1 MELTKMPY
9 ARAAAAALS
18 ALRGVRKP
26 EDLHGI
32 SRDMYDHMTPSELE
46 EMVQTIPC
54 QPTENVVPENQAG
67 TRASQHL

>member
-1 MELTKMPY
+1 MKMTKMPY

-26 EDLHGI
+26 DDLRGI
-32 SRDMYDHMTPSELE
+32 SRDMYEHMTPSELE
-46 EMVQTIPC
+46 EMAQTIPC
-54 QPTENVVPENQAG
+54 QLTEFAAPENQAE